1 MKSAL
6 IRFCPYFLWGM
17 AVILAVLL
25 SGCSDKS
32 TPSEDGASASTNAP
46 AKASA
51 KKKKKKNVPRD
62 VYPVDKLPP
71 DTPIMI
77 VEGRQVTQKQYA
89 DWLDMR
95 CRIVLAQDGKPYDA
109 TKYNSIKKGIR
120 SRVPVELIRR
130 ELMMHYAQ
138 TNGIDVS
145 ESRLKKAQDAFVK
158 TYGKNA
164 KSFDQLSA
172 RLGGACTNVLP
183 DVVYLS
189 ALDEA
194 CLERNATNDIHHITD
209 AEVDAQMARIKKWN
223 EIAAQKD
230 KESYDKAAKAKK
242 EILAGTSFEEVTR
255 KCAEVAPEDGRT
267 WDTVELGEFQ
277 ADEPLAQ
284 WLMTAKVGDISDPL
298 AYDDVIAI
306 FGLVRMYDGEAP
318 DGYEAM
324 KQYELVRCSF
334 HAYEKI
340 EEPEDKEELRAG
352 MLEERRAAVIRELG
366 SKLLESA
373 KVEFPKGED
382 IFNELRPPPPKPP
395 AKKKNKKKAK
405 PAEGK
410 PGEAKPAKAKPA
422 EGKPAEAKPAEAK
435 PAETKSAE
443 NKPAV

>member
-1 MKSAL
+1 
-6 IRFCPYFLWGM
+6 M

-32 TPSEDGASASTNAP
+32 TPSKDGVSASTNAT

-51 KKKKKKNVPRD
+51 KKKKKKNVPRE
-62 VYPVDKLPP
+62 VFPVDKLPA

-77 VEGRQVTQKQYA
+77 VEGRTVTQKQYA

-95 CRIVLAQDGKPYDA
+95 CRIVLSKDGKPYDA
-109 TKYNSIKKGIR
+109 AKYNSIKKGIR
-120 SRVPVELIRR
+120 SRIPVELIRR

-145 ESRLKKAQDAFVK
+145 ESHLKKAQDAFVK
-158 TYGKNA
+158 MYGRNA
-164 KSFDQLSA
+164 KSFAQVAA
-172 RLGGACTNVLP
+172 RLGGACTNVLT
-183 DVVYLS
+183 DVVYLT
-189 ALDEA
+189 ALDEL
-194 CLERNATNDIHHITD
+194 CIERNATNDIHQITD

-242 EILAGTSFEEVTR
+242 EILAGTSFEEVAR
-255 KCAEVAPEDGRT
+255 KYAEVAPEDGHA

-318 DGYEAM
+318 EGYEAM

-340 EEPEDKEELRAG
+340 EEPEDKEELREG
-352 MLEERRAAVIRELG
+352 MLEERRSAVIRELG

-405 PAEGK
+405 PAVAK
-410 PGEAKPAKAKPA
+410 PAEAKPVEAKPAEAKPA
-422 EGKPAEAKPAEAK
+422 ETKPAEAKPAEAK
-435 PAETKSAE
+435 PAER
-443 NKPAV
+443 KPAEAKPAA